1 MAAGIAAAVLI
12 SRGPGSA
19 AAHQLAD
26 QRRLPLLV
34 ASVCAFVVPSAAA
47 AAWRSVLAS
56 PATATAL
63 TATAW
68 ARLLGCVSVGALARL
83 LLATAVL
90 DALSV
95 PHPLAA
101 AVVGIGALALGNALP
116 LAPGAAGVPAA
127 AMAVGLSRSGIDT
140 GSAVAAAISFHAFET
155 AAAIVFAAVGW
166 LVMRG
171 MPQPG
176 GHPGARPAARDRD
189 RPPAAATGPS

>member
-1 MAAGIAAAVLI
+1 M
-12 SRGPGSA
+12 
-19 AAHQLAD
+19 
-26 QRRLPLLV
+26 
-34 ASVCAFVVPSAAA
+34 
-47 AAWRSVLAS
+47 LAS
-56 PATATAL
+56 PATATATL

-127 AMAVGLSRSGIDT
+127 AMAMGLSRSGIHT
-140 GSAVAAAISFHAFET
+140 GSAVAAAISFHVET